1 MWSGGWFVVGVA
13 GAAGVLESSES
24 LESLESLAGRVAAAV
39 VAVRREYQVRGE
51 RARSVRVR
59 RASLLQMH
67 AVCIVASMLAPDE
80 AGRLEISGALSG
92 GVAPVLAESWVA
104 PEAAREF
111 EDRVVVL
118 AGQQVGSL
126 GAEAARAQAR
136 VGGVV
141 LALMCGGDAT
151 RWARRLRARAAR
163 LSYEDRLALW
173 SRWEEAPAR

>member
-1 MWSGGWFVVGVA
+1 MVSGVWSGGWFVVGVA

-118 AGQQVGSL
+118 GCVKNFGRVFRGFLTQQRVLLRGS
-126 GAEAARAQAR
+126 R
-136 VGGVV
+136 
-141 LALMCGGDAT
+141 
-151 RWARRLRARAAR
+151 
-163 LSYEDRLALW
+163 
-173 SRWEEAPAR
+173 